1 MMTDTTDADYSAVG
15 ESDFVSEGLDQASSF
30 DSAPTSTPD
39 ETFASVPDGSVT
51 ESAEPI
57 ESIFELDGTPITLDE
72 ARNGYLR
79 QSDYTRKTQELAE
92 MRTRLAEAEAIT
104 AALQQDPQGTLQAL
118 QEAFGVGGNVQDPYT
133 DMDPDLARIAVLEQK
148 FADQEKAATQTQIE
162 NELNSL
168 HGDFGDFDNQ
178 VLFAHAI
185 KGGFPNLRAAYAD
198 MNFTELQTQLQSLRG
213 QQQQEQQRMDA
224 KREAAS
230 VVHTGS
236 SRAGTTVPAQPEQY
250 GSLRDAYLAT
260 KKALGV

>member
-1 MMTDTTDADYSAVG
+1 MMTDTSDAEYSAVG
-15 ESDFVSEGLDQASSF
+15 ESDFVSEGLEQASSF
-30 DSAPTSTPD
+30 DSEPTSTPD
-39 ETFASVPDGSVT
+39 ETFDSVPDGSFT

-118 QEAFGVGGNVQDPYT
+118 QEAFGVGGDVHDPYM

-148 FADQEKAATQTQIE
+148 IAAQESAATQAQIE
-162 NELNSL
+162 SELNTMHS
-168 HGDFGDFDNQ
+168 DFGDFDNQ
-178 VLFAHAI
+178 ILFAHAI

-198 MNFTELQTQLQSLRG
+198 MNFTSLQTQLESLRS
-213 QQQQEQQRMDA
+213 QQQQEQQRIEA
-224 KREAAS
+224 KRQAAS

-236 SRAGTTVPAQPEQY
+236 SRSGTTVPAQPEQY
-250 GSLRDAYLAT
+250 GSLRDAYLAA